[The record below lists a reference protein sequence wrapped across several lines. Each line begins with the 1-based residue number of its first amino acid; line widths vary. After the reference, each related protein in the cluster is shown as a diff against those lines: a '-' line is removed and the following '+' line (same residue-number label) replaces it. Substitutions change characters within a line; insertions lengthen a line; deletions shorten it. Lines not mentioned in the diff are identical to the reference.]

1 MFGYL
6 DKTPYRIYT
15 SKQTF
20 EKHVDLS
27 LLSNSQNSHYVLIT
41 DFDRFMSK
49 KTKHHG
55 KKQVCRC
62 CLQRFSRSKVLERYT
77 KNYLVIYYTK
87 SALLPEERAYINFQN
102 FKRLTKASFII
113 YGDFEY
119 VLIPS
124 TEKIDFGINTIK
136 YQDQTVSIYHYKL
149 ICVDERYSKP
159 Y

>member
-1 MFGYL
+1 M
-6 DKTPYRIYT
+6 
-15 SKQTF
+15 
-20 EKHVDLS
+20 
-27 LLSNSQNSHYVLIT
+27 LLT
-41 DFDRFMSK
+41 
-49 KTKHHG
+49 T
-55 KKQVCRC
+55 
-62 CLQRFSRSKVLERYT
+62 FSRSKVLERYT

-113 YGDFEY
+113 
-119 VLIPS
+119 PS
-124 TEKIDFGINTIK
+124 TDKIDFGINTIK